1 MRAHVSFQ
9 LSILKI
15 LAGQPGGRAA
25 LEVVKLHL
33 AIFYTSGPEWAA
45 RMKRIASREPNLDIF
60 GQKLID
66 REVGY
71 WTITEEGRK
80 VLEALE
86 KLDRC
91 VAQGQTEAQA
101 DEPAGDERP
110 PLPAAPPR
118 PIARRNGS
126 QRKQLWTRE
135 GRSA

>member
-1 MRAHVSFQ
+1 MSFQ

-25 LEVVKLHL
+25 LEVVKQHL

-45 RMKRIASREPNLDIF
+45 RMKRIASRKPNLDIF

-71 WTITEEGRK
+71 WTITEEGWK

-91 VAQGQTEAQA
+91 VAQGQPEAQA
-101 DEPAGDERP
+101 DEPAGDEFRHCR
-110 PLPAAPPR
+110 LRRHDRSPAETVLGVNGC
-118 PIARRNGS
+118 RRVMG
-126 QRKQLWTRE
+126 
-135 GRSA
+135 A

>member
-1 MRAHVSFQ
+1 MSFQ

-25 LEVVKLHL
+25 LEVVKQHL

-91 VAQGQTEAQA
+91 VAQGQPEAQA
-101 DEPAGDERP
+101 DEPAGDERL

-118 PIARRNGS
+118 PIARRNRPG
-126 QRKQLWTRE
+126 RKRLWTRE

>member
-15 LAGQPGGRAA
+15 LAGQPGGRAS
-25 LEVVKLHL
+25 LEIVEQHL
-33 AIFYTSGPEWAA
+33 AIFYTSGPEWPA
-45 RMKRIASREPNLDIF
+45 RMKRIASREPSLDIF

-80 VLEALE
+80 VLEVLEALE

-91 VAQGQTEAQA
+91 VAQGQPEAQA

-118 PIARRNGS
+118 PIARRNRPG
-126 QRKQLWTRE
+126 RKRL
-135 GRSA
+135 

>member
-1 MRAHVSFQ
+1 
-9 LSILKI
+9 
-15 LAGQPGGRAA
+15 
-25 LEVVKLHL
+25 
-33 AIFYTSGPEWAA
+33 
-45 RMKRIASREPNLDIF
+45 MKRIASREPNLDIF

-91 VAQGQTEAQA
+91 VAQGQPEAQA
-101 DEPAGDERP
+101 EEPAGDERP

-118 PIARRNGS
+118 PIARRNRRR
-126 QRKQLWTRE
+126 RKRLWTRE

>member
-1 MRAHVSFQ
+1 MSFQ

-15 LAGQPGGRAA
+15 LAGQPGGRAS
-25 LEVVKLHL
+25 LEVVKQHL
-33 AIFYTSGPEWAA
+33 AIFYTSGPEWPA

-66 REVGY
+66 RDVGY

-91 VAQGQTEAQA
+91 VAQGQPEV
-101 DEPAGDERP
+101 PAGDERQ
-110 PLPAAPPR
+110 PLQAAPPR
-118 PIARRNGS
+118 PSGRRN
-126 QRKQLWTRE
+126 RPRRERLWTRE

>member
-1 MRAHVSFQ
+1 MSFQ

-25 LEVVKLHL
+25 LEVVKQHL

-60 GQKLID
+60 GQRLID

-71 WTITEEGRK
+71 WTITEEGWK

-91 VAQGQTEAQA
+91 VAQGQPEAQAEAQA

-110 PLPAAPPR
+110 PLPAEPPR
-118 PIARRNGS
+118 PIARRNRPR
-126 QRKQLWTRE
+126 RKRL
-135 GRSA
+135 

>member
-25 LEVVKLHL
+25 LEVVKQHL
-33 AIFYTSGPEWAA
+33 AIFYTSGPEWPA

-86 KLDRC
+86 KLDRF
-91 VAQGQTEAQA
+91 VAQGQPEAQA

-118 PIARRNGS
+118 PMAGRNRPG
-126 QRKQLWTRE
+126 RKRL
-135 GRSA
+135 